1 MGVGVGVGVGV
12 LYVFMYFICIYV
24 ACVCVCVCT
33 RICIYVNVC
42 MYYVAGEN
50 WFQKRRREGEEERLS
65 KRACDGEVSENHER
79 CRMGEREERERE
91 RCVEAARGVGG
102 DSAGGGRGD
111 GGESGGLQISRLQQ
125 QVIEIYDSD

>member
-1 MGVGVGVGVGV
+1 MC
-12 LYVFMYFICIYV
+12 F
-24 ACVCVCVCT
+24 
-33 RICIYVNVC
+33 
-42 MYYVAGEN
+42 VAGES
-50 WFQKRRREGEEERLS
+50 WFRKRRREGGEEKLS
-65 KRACDGEVSENHER
+65 KGVGDGETSENCER
-79 CRMGEREERERE
+79 CSMGGRERGERE

>member
-1 MGVGVGVGVGV
+1 VRTGFRSGD
-12 LYVFMYFICIYV
+12 
-24 ACVCVCVCT
+24 
-33 RICIYVNVC
+33 
-42 MYYVAGEN
+42 
-50 WFQKRRREGEEERLS
+50 ERVRKKGL
-65 KRACDGEVSENHER
+65 ANEHVTER
-79 CRMGEREERERE
+79 CQRIMSDAEWGRERRERE